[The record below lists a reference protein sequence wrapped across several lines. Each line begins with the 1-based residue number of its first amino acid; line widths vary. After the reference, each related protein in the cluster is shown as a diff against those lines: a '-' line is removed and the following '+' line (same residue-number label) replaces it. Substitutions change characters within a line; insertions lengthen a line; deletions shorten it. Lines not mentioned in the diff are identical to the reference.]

1 MLLYLEDF
9 HDRSVVQITYIKNDP
24 NKKIPLYHDCRDIV
38 QHISE
43 IGKLAENLTIEKK
56 LFVPYTFAIP
66 FLYIKVVLE
75 WEYTDFFNFQV
86 DNNFALSLRYGL

>member
-1 MLLYLEDF
+1 M
-9 HDRSVVQITYIKNDP
+9 
-24 NKKIPLYHDCRDIV
+24 KIPLYHDCLDNV

-43 IGKLAENLTIEKK
+43 IGKSEENLTIEKK
-56 LFVPYTFAIP
+56 LSVPYTFAIP

-86 DNNFALSLRYGL
+86 DKKYFMTYLI